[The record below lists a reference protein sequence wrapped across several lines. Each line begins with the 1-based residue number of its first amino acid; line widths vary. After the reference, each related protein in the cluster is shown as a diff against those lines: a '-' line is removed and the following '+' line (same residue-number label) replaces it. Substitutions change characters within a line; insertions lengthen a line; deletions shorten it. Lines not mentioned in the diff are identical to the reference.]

1 MMKRKILILFSL
13 LTFAFTI
20 FADTQKPK
28 IIPPYDMQ
36 NYNAEI
42 QHIYNSILK
51 NKAPLNLRVD
61 EATHYF
67 LGHDY
72 VLGTMGEGP
81 TGEFDQMP
89 LYRTDVFD
97 CTTYVEITLAL
108 AEAQNLNQFE
118 KIIKQIRYRN
128 ANVFYI
134 DRNHFAG
141 LDWDKNNQKAGFI
154 KDITA
159 QVDPQF
165 QMAKALIDKPNWY
178 KNKTYKNLQ
187 LLHPLSSTDA
197 AVLLNKL
204 QGLSTQF
211 TAVDDTIP
219 FVPLAH
225 LFYAQNGRLIP
236 HQEIFD
242 RIPDG
247 SIVEIVQSNY
257 NLTPKIGTNLNVRH
271 LGWAIHSNHG
281 LMFREAS
288 SIYDKVVD
296 VPLADYLSHYYNSH
310 NPLKFGINIQLP
322 LTVN

>member
-1 MMKRKILILFSL
+1 M

-108 AEAQNLNQFE
+108 ALHNFNDTA
-118 KIIKQIRYRN
+118 IRN
-128 ANVFYI
+128 AIKNFLM
-134 DRNHFAG
+134 RNESTI
-141 LDWDKNNQKAGFI
+141 LRI
-154 KDITA
+154 K
-159 QVDPQF
+159 
-165 QMAKALIDKPNWY
+165 
-178 KNKTYKNLQ
+178 
-187 LLHPLSSTDA
+187 
-197 AVLLNKL
+197 
-204 QGLSTQF
+204 
-211 TAVDDTIP
+211 
-219 FVPLAH
+219 
-225 LFYAQNGRLIP
+225 
-236 HQEIFD
+236 
-242 RIPDG
+242 
-247 SIVEIVQSNY
+247 
-257 NLTPKIGTNLNVRH
+257 
-271 LGWAIHSNHG
+271 
-281 LMFREAS
+281 
-288 SIYDKVVD
+288 
-296 VPLADYLSHYYNSH
+296 
-310 NPLKFGINIQLP
+310 
-322 LTVN
+322 